1 MRAWSR
7 RRFLGAAAA
16 AAAAPAAFAQDRPPN
31 ILFVSIDDLNDW
43 AGLLGGHPQG
53 ATPHLDALAAR
64 GVNFTNAHT
73 AAPLCNPSRAAVLTG
88 VAPWRSGVYNNHQDW
103 RAALPR
109 IRSLPARLKDEG
121 WHTFGVGKIFHI
133 GDPDAWTEAVPDACS
148 RPADAPGAEP
158 VRTERPTGRIMWG
171 PTRTDADG
179 VLSDARVADA
189 AAAFLARP
197 PKEPFFLGC
206 GFFKPHL
213 PWFLPE
219 SRLSALDL
227 DAIVLP
233 TVRADDL
240 DDVPAAGR
248 ALARPQVHAR
258 LVASGQWKD
267 AVRAYLACLQFV
279 DAQLGRVLHALE
291 ASPAAGR
298 TVVVV
303 WSDHGWSLGEKS
315 HWKKSALWEECTRV
329 PLVFAGPGVPA
340 AVRHGA
346 PVSLLDIRPT
356 LLGLAGLPVAETADG
371 VDLRPIWGDPQA
383 GASRGVLTA
392 HHHGNLAVRTA
403 QHRLI
408 RYADGSEELYDHAT
422 DPNEWNNL
430 VADPAVAP
438 VRDGLR
444 ARLPA
449 AIARPA
455 PISDPA
461 CGGVNRGGHD
471 DDDDDDD
478 LKGNEDRIPP
488 PRNGGRRSNN
498 NDNDTRNDNDRNPGG
513 RRAR

>member
-1 MRAWSR
+1 MHPWSR
-7 RRFLGAAAA
+7 RHFLGAAAA
-16 AAAAPAAFAQDRPPN
+16 TAVAPRVFAQDRPPN

-53 ATPHLDALAAR
+53 STPNLDALAGR
-64 GVNFTNAHT
+64 GVSFTNAHT

-121 WHTFGVGKIFHI
+121 WFTYGVGKIFHI
-133 GDPDAWTEAVPDACS
+133 GDPDAWSEAFPDACS
-148 RPADAPGAEP
+148 RPADGPGAEP
-158 VRTERPTGRIMWG
+158 LRIERPTGRIMWG
-171 PTRTDADG
+171 ATRTDTDD

-197 PKEPFFLGC
+197 PREPFFLGC

-219 SRLSALDL
+219 TRLSALDL
-227 DAIVLP
+227 DSIVLP
-233 TVRADDL
+233 EVRADDL
-240 DDVPAAGR
+240 ADVPPAGR
-248 ALARPQVHAR
+248 ALARPQVHER
-258 LVASGQWKD
+258 LRASGQWAA

-279 DAQLGRVLHALE
+279 DAQLGRVLRALE

-340 AVRHGA
+340 GVQHGSPA
-346 PVSLLDIRPT
+346 SLLDIRPT
-356 LLGLAGLPVAETADG
+356 LLGLAGLPVADEIDG
-371 VDLRPIWGDPQA
+371 QDLRPAFADPAWGA
-383 GASRGVLTA
+383 GRGVLTA

-403 QHRLI
+403 RHRLI
-408 RYADGSEELYDHAT
+408 RYADGSEELYDHAK
-422 DPNEWNNL
+422 DPHEWQNL
-430 VADPAVAP
+430 AGDAGSAA
-438 VRDGLR
+438 VRDTLR
-444 ARLPA
+444 AMLPA
-449 AIARPA
+449 TIARPA
-455 PISDPA
+455 PISDPP

-471 DDDDDDD
+471 EDDDDD
-478 LKGNEDRIPP
+478 LDDGNEDRIPP
-488 PRNGGRRSNN
+488 PRGGGRRSND
-498 NDNDTRNDNDRNPGG
+498 NDNNTRNDNDRNPGDRRG
-513 RRAR
+513 R